1 MPDAYIKVDGID
13 GSSMDSE
20 HKKWIEIVAYSHS
33 IIQPINASMAGRR
46 AEGRAQ
52 WGDFIIIKEKDR
64 ASPLLAHACAA
75 GNHIPKVEV
84 ELMAAGAAGTN
95 KRNRYM
101 RFQLQDV
108 YVSSF
113 KSGNSGSA
121 TVGGNAQ
128 RPTEEVCLN
137 FGKIKW
143 EFTPDLTAKAE
154 SPVIKG
160 WDRDKNEDAS

>member
-1 MPDAYIKVDGID
+1 MPDAYIKVEGIE
-13 GSSMDSE
+13 GSSTDAD
-20 HKKWIEIVAYSHS
+20 HKKWIEILSYSHS
-33 IIQPINASMAGRR
+33 ITQPINASMAGRR

-52 WGDFIIIKEKDR
+52 WGDFVIIKEKDK
-64 ASPLLAHACAA
+64 ASPLLAHACAS

-108 YVSSF
+108 YVSAF
-113 KSGNSGSA
+113 RSG
-121 TVGGNAQ
+121 GGGGTQ

-143 EFTPDLTAKAE
+143 EFTPDLTSKAE

-160 WDRDKNEDAS
+160 WDRDSNQDAS